1 MQKKGMH
8 AITLKL
14 VSTGVPA
21 FGELVLVYCMPFF
34 HGISRASPSSKH
46 ASAVPLLLG
55 AMKERGRIVS

>member
-46 ASAVPLLLG
+46 ASTAAG
-55 AMKERGRIVS
+55 SDEERGRRVNS